1 MAPAVGLFF
10 LSGMPPAFAQFVN
23 SDATIN
29 GFLGSQNTRDFFKE
43 GRIKLEKEI
52 ERMDDLSL
60 LSLEELLRVSPDASI
75 QEQEMQELESM
86 EQPERK
92 RDR

>member
-1 MAPAVGLFF
+1 MAPSVSLFL
-10 LSGMPPAFAQFVN
+10 LSGTPQAFAQIVN

-43 GRIKLEKEI
+43 GRVKLEKEI
-52 ERMDDLSL
+52 GLMNDFSR
-60 LSLEELLRVSPDASI
+60 LSLEPLLQVSPDAPI
-75 QEQEMQELESM
+75 QEKEMQELEAM
-86 EQPERK
+86 RQQKRK